1 MTEPTQAD
9 KKAGPQGGRVRRE
22 LLSWVRLIL
31 ISLVLAFLI
40 SNFVVVNAV
49 VPTGSM
55 ENTIQ
60 VSDRIMAFRLTYL
73 FEDPARGDIIIFE
86 PPDGDEDWYGGDSR
100 RRGLHQRNAI
110 AGGLCKGT
118 YRGSIRP
125 LPCPGGQ
132 LLHDGGQPQ

>member
-1 MTEPTQAD
+1 MEEPMQAD
-9 KKAGPQGGRVRRE
+9 KRAKPRGGRIRRE

-73 FEDPARGDIIIFE
+73 FEDPPGETSSFSNRPTGTRTGTSNGSSACRETRWRFTTAAFTSTARGC
-86 PPDGDEDWYGGDSR
+86 R
-100 RRGLHQRNAI
+100 R
-110 AGGLCKGT
+110 T
-118 YRGSIRP
+118 M
-125 LPCPGGQ
+125 
-132 LLHDGGQPQ
+132 